1 MREEEREGKRKKAEG
16 KTVKRNTAV
25 CHQLQL
31 AKYIGRKSES
41 LKKKKKSTGTVR
53 NRECI
58 HSTIN
63 KL

>member
-41 LKKKKKSTGTVR
+41 LKKKKKKYGDS
-53 NRECI
+53 EE
-58 HSTIN
+58 
-63 KL
+63 